1 MGISTLNMSEE
12 GISERED
19 MSVGASKIE
28 KQRRKKTKTKYPRT
42 TDNFKRYNVVRLSVT
57 TSLNSIA

>member
-28 KQRRKKTKTKYPRT
+28 KQRRKKTQNIQEPQT
-42 TDNFKRYNVVRLSVT
+42 TLKGVT
-57 TSLNSIA
+57 

>member
-28 KQRRKKTKTKYPRT
+28 KQRRKKKKKQNIQEPQT
-42 TDNFKRYNVVRLSVT
+42 TLKGIT
-57 TSLNSIA
+57 